1 MRDCGIRVYKYD
13 VWATYRVKT
22 QGWLTVAKHGDR
34 GQAGV
39 ILQVHHSSAV
49 RYSSCFFSCKVIG
62 PN

>member
-1 MRDCGIRVYKYD
+1 MYKYD

-39 ILQVHHSSAV
+39 ILQVHHIPV
-49 RYSSCFFSCKVIG
+49 QYGIRKFFHVK
-62 PN
+62 